1 MKTANIYLFIAALC
15 IPLLPLKAQR
25 GVNNIK
31 VESTEVTRE
40 NGIATLN
47 MLLNLDAI
55 DLKSQEMLY
64 LFPVLVSPDS
74 INEYSFNPVVVTGA
88 KRGKALERM
97 IKYDNFTFEK
107 TPQIIIP
114 YKKRNDQLYPL
125 KLTVNYQDWLQNASL
140 VFYEDVTGCNCR
152 NEYSN
157 RYTVLS
163 PILPPIPNYQMSYM
177 LAANDGIRSEKYNA
191 HINFKVAK
199 YDILPNFKNN
209 AEVLEEVNKVI
220 REINNNPNLTVQEF
234 KITGYASP
242 EGTPPYNMNLSKNR
256 AESFVTYLRNKHS
269 IPAEKIQTD
278 WKGEDWDGLRELVE
292 KSSLNDRNEI
302 LEIIANEPD
311 LRRRENKIKQLS
323 GGRTYRTLLNDYY
336 PGLRRNEYMISYASK
351 DFNVREARQL
361 IRTNPEKLRL
371 QDMYMLAHT
380 YPQNSQEFRDVILTA
395 AKYYPEDQTV
405 LVNTAIYN
413 IESGKVDDAIKT
425 LERVNTPEAWN
436 NLGIAYFHK
445 QDYQRAKQ
453 YFDMAARAGLECA
466 SVNARELSKYLGNS
480 SR

>member
-1 MKTANIYLFIAALC
+1 M
-15 IPLLPLKAQR
+15 
-25 GVNNIK
+25 
-31 VESTEVTRE
+31 
-40 NGIATLN
+40 
-47 MLLNLDAI
+47 
-55 DLKSQEMLY
+55 
-64 LFPVLVSPDS
+64 
-74 INEYSFNPVVVTGA
+74 
-88 KRGKALERM
+88 
-97 IKYDNFTFEK
+97 
-107 TPQIIIP
+107 
-114 YKKRNDQLYPL
+114 
-125 KLTVNYQDWLQNASL
+125 
-140 VFYEDVTGCNCR
+140 
-152 NEYSN
+152 
-157 RYTVLS
+157 
-163 PILPPIPNYQMSYM
+163 
-177 LAANDGIRSEKYNA
+177 
-191 HINFKVAK
+191 
-199 YDILPNFKNN
+199 
-209 AEVLEEVNKVI
+209 EEVNKVI

-453 YFDMAARAGLECA
+453 YFDMAARAGLERA